1 MKLGLLPSYHE
12 IGILTMKLRPEL
24 IQEKQSIAPSHFH
37 VQSDMCESLL
47 QNIGLFCRALLQKRP
62 VFYV

>member
-1 MKLGLLPSYHE
+1 
-12 IGILTMKLRPEL
+12 MKLRPEL